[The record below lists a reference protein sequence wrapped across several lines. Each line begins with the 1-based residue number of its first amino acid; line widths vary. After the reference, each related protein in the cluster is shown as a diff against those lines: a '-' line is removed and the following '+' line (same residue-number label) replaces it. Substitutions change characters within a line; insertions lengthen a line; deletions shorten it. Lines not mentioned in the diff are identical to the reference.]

1 MGNDKQMTPESDP
14 ASMSAGLPRRKPHWL
29 RKPLVVSDGTVAR
42 ALRRGQL
49 HTVCEEARCPNRR
62 DCWQGDRTATF
73 MILGD
78 RCTRNCRFC
87 SVSAG
92 RPSPPDPA
100 EPERVADGVAALG
113 LRYAVITMVA
123 RDDLPDG
130 GAAAMAETVR
140 AIRRRVPECRVEVL
154 PSDFGGCRG
163 AIAAVIAARP
173 VVYGLN
179 VETVRRLTPV
189 ARSGSTYERSLAA
202 LQTARELAPDLPT
215 KSALMVGLGE
225 TMEEVCATMDD
236 LRAAGTDLLAIGQYL
251 QPTRAQLPVQRYWTP
266 EEFAALRAEALRR
279 GFAACE
285 AGPWVRSSY
294 RAEALYAAA
303 VAARSARL
311 PSDEAVVKTACH
323 PDARHA
329 PSRPPK

>member
-1 MGNDKQMTPESDP
+1 MTPEFDP
-14 ASMSAGLPRRKPHWL
+14 APASAGPPRGKPPWL

-42 ALRRGQL
+42 ALRRGRL

-62 DCWQGDRTATF
+62 DCWQGERTATF

-113 LRYAVITMVA
+113 LRYVVITMVA

-130 GAAAMAETVR
+130 GAAAMAATVR
-140 AIRRRVPECRVEVL
+140 AIRRRAGGCRVEVL
-154 PSDFGGCRG
+154 PSDFGGRRE
-163 AIAAVIAARP
+163 AIAEVVAAQP

-179 VETVRRLTPV
+179 LETVRRLTPA

-202 LQTARELAPDLPT
+202 LRTVRELAPDLPT

-225 TMEEVCATMDD
+225 TPEEVRAAMDD

-251 QPTRAQLPVQRYWTP
+251 QPTRAQLPVRRYWTP
-266 EEFAALRAEALRR
+266 EEFAALREEALRR

-303 VAARSARL
+303 LAARTAGARR
-311 PSDEAVVKTACH
+311 SEAAAETACQ
-323 PDARHA
+323 PGARRA
-329 PSRPPK
+329 PSRPPKQPGT